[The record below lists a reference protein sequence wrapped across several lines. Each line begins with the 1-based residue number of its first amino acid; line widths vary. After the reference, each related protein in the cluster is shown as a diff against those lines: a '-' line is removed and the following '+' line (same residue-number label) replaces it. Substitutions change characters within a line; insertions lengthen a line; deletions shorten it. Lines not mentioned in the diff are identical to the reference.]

1 MEDQKYYLKQN
12 AQIDPLFNYWYAYPQ
27 LISPATAAMHIAN
40 SHLKIM
46 NSYVMS
52 PDVHAAAVKNPAM
65 RGGPFIDFQGN
76 RVNEIRE
83 LMLKTQSKQAHMI
96 KLAEAIKQ
104 LNDLLVSEAK
114 GYSIEALYPKV
125 PIELRGYVELV
136 YDLNHNP
143 SFRLLESLL
152 YKSEYYDPS
161 SQSVILS
168 LVETDDRPFAY
179 STPRLEEE
187 GRLQLNIAFS
197 HPGIDELFKM
207 REVPQ
212 TFGYI
217 KEALGLKNGQEAMLA
232 TFLTEAPPPKT
243 PKYEGDSV
251 RIRYFGHA
259 CVLIETKDVSVL
271 TDPVISYDYA
281 NDDNDNRYTY
291 ADLPETIDYV
301 VITHSHADHLMFE
314 SLLQLRHK
322 IKNIV
327 VPRNGGGSLEDPSLK
342 LVLQN
347 TGFKNVI
354 EVDELDSI
362 EVEGGSIH
370 AVPFLGEHADLN
382 IRTKTAYLVRLGG
395 KQALFM
401 ADSNN
406 LEFMVYDHIHR
417 LYGDIDV
424 LFIGMECEGAPLTWI
439 YGSLFSRAI
448 DRKMDRS
455 RRLSGSDFQSAIDIV
470 NRLNCKKAYVY
481 AMGQEPWLC
490 YLTSIKYTSESK
502 PIVESDKL
510 VEACKQQGTFCER
523 LYGSKEIAI

>member
-1 MEDQKYYLKQN
+1 
-12 AQIDPLFNYWYAYPQ
+12 
-27 LISPATAAMHIAN
+27 
-40 SHLKIM
+40 
-46 NSYVMS
+46 
-52 PDVHAAAVKNPAM
+52 
-65 RGGPFIDFQGN
+65 
-76 RVNEIRE
+76 
-83 LMLKTQSKQAHMI
+83 
-96 KLAEAIKQ
+96 
-104 LNDLLVSEAK
+104 
-114 GYSIEALYPKV
+114 
-125 PIELRGYVELV
+125 
-136 YDLNHNP
+136 
-143 SFRLLESLL
+143 
-152 YKSEYYDPS
+152 
-161 SQSVILS
+161 VILS
-168 LVETDDRPFAY
+168 LVESDDRPFAY

-232 TFLTEAPPPKT
+232 TFLTEAPPPPPKT

-281 NDDNDNRYTY
+281 NDDDNRYTY

-342 LVLQN
+342 LILQN

-362 EVEGGSIH
+362 EIEGGSID

-395 KQALFM
+395 KQVLFM

-406 LEFMVYDHIHR
+406 LEFMVYDHIHQ

-455 RRLSGSDFQSAIDIV
+455 RRLSGSNFESALDIV

-490 YLTSIKYTSESK
+490 YLTSIKYTNESR